1 MLSILYLTMF
11 IFICFKMQSNKI
23 SLKQVFHFFKIAFTG
38 KEEEFTTGS
47 IRRAVFMLAIPMI
60 LEMLMESIF
69 ALVDIL
75 FVSRVSVNAVATIGL
90 TESVITL
97 VYAIAI
103 GLSMAATAIV
113 ARRVGEN
120 DIEGASKAAVQVIFL
135 GIFVAFI
142 ISIIG
147 ILYPKEILALMGAEP
162 DLIAEGYGY
171 TQIMLGGNLTIM
183 LLFLINAIFRGAGN
197 ASVAMW
203 ALILSNGINIILD
216 PIFIFGLGPIQAYGV
231 EGAAIATTLGRG
243 IAVIFQLVILFK
255 GHSKI
260 KIAITDL
267 VFRLKVMFNL
277 IKVSL
282 GGIGQ
287 FLIGTSSWVF
297 LMRIMSEFGSEVLAG
312 YTIAIRVM
320 MFTMMPAWGLSNAAA
335 TLVGQNLGA
344 NKPDRAELSVWK
356 TGRYSAVFMGLV
368 SIVYIVFAPQIITL
382 FNTTADVIKY
392 GSLCLRILASGY
404 IFYGYGMVVI
414 NAFNGAGDTKTPT
427 YINFVCFWLLQ
438 LPLAYFMALTLDLGP
453 IGVFWAI
460 TIAEVLIAIVAII
473 LFKRGTWKTIKV

>member
-1 MLSILYLTMF
+1 
-11 IFICFKMQSNKI
+11 MQSNKI
-23 SLKQVFHFFKIAFTG
+23 SLKQFFQYFKIAFAG
-38 KEEEFTTGS
+38 KEQDFTSGS

-69 ALVDIL
+69 ALVDIMY
-75 FVSRVSVNAVATIGL
+75 VSQVSVNAVATIGL

-103 GLSMAATAIV
+103 GLSMAATAVV
-113 ARRVGEN
+113 ARRVGEK
-120 DIEGASKAAVQVIFL
+120 DIDGASKAAVQVIFL
-135 GIFVAFI
+135 GIFVAI
-142 ISIIG
+142 IVSAVG
-147 ILYPKEILALMGAEP
+147 IMYPKEILALMGAEP

-171 TQIMLGGNLTIM
+171 TQILLGGNVTIM

-203 ALILSNGINIILD
+203 VLILSNGINIVLD
-216 PIFIFGLGPIQAYGV
+216 PIFIFGFGPIPAYGV
-231 EGAAIATTLGRG
+231 EGAAIATTIGRG
-243 IAVIFQLVILFK
+243 TAVLFQLIVLFY
-255 GHSKI
+255 GYSKI
-260 KIAITDL
+260 KIGFKDL
-267 VFRLKVMFNL
+267 VLRFEVMLNL

-282 GGIGQ
+282 GGIAQ

-320 MFTMMPAWGLSNAAA
+320 MFTLMPAWGMSNAAA

-344 NKPDRAELSVWK
+344 QKPERAEQSVWK
-356 TGRYSAVFMGLV
+356 TGKYSAIFMGGV
-368 SIVYIVFAPQIITL
+368 SVIYLVFANQIITL
-382 FNTTADVIKY
+382 FNATPQVVTY

-427 YINFVCFWLLQ
+427 YINFICFWLLQ
-438 LPLAYFMALTLDLGP
+438 LPFAYFMAITLNFGP
-453 IGVFWAI
+453 VGVFWSI
-460 TIAEVLIAIVAII
+460 TLAEVLIAIIAII
-473 LFKRGTWKTIKV
+473 WFKKGNWKTVNV